1 MVEQEVFAQS
11 WVIHYS
17 NEFLHFENR
26 NLLDVSLKQFCF
38 EFLIISRGFS
48 VSLGKQWFDLV
59 KVNEEVTFWF
69 HEF

>member
-48 VSLGKQWFDLV
+48 VSLGKQ
-59 KVNEEVTFWF
+59 
-69 HEF
+69 